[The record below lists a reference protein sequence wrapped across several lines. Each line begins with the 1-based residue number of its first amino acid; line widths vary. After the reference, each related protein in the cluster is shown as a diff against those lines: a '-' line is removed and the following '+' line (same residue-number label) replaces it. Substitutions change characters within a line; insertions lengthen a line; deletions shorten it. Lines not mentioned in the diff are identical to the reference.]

1 MKQIRK
7 DEIYNHLSE
16 FLKGKGVELKEG
28 PYTRGIHAGCS
39 MLADA
44 INLSQVG
51 LERAKVGLERGVDQM
66 RQVIHEK
73 TAPKSTGA
81 ADRPKAAASGNSK
94 TNKSRSGK
102 SVSGPAQRSK
112 RSRK

>member
-7 DEIYNHLSE
+7 DEIYNQLSE

-44 INLSQVG
+44 INLSQAGIV
-51 LERAKVGLERGVDQM
+51 RAKTGIERGVDQM

-73 TAPKSTGA
+73 TAPKSAHQPKGSKPSPNA
-81 ADRPKAAASGNSK
+81 KSKSKKAANQ
-94 TNKSRSGK
+94 KSRSGSK
-102 SVSGPAQRSK
+102 KSGP
-112 RSRK
+112 SRK

>member
-44 INLSQVG
+44 INLSQAG

-73 TAPKSTGA
+73 TAPRSAANAAKSG
-81 ADRPKAAASGNSK
+81 ASG
-94 TNKSRSGK
+94 G
-102 SVSGPAQRSK
+102 SK
-112 RSRK
+112 RSKSGPRRTGSGAARRSKPSRK

>member
-28 PYTRGIHAGCS
+28 HYTRGIHAGCS

-44 INLSQVG
+44 INLSQAG

-73 TAPKSTGA
+73 TAPKSARQADATKGPSTRSSKTKTGGG
-81 ADRPKAAASGNSK
+81 KAASG
-94 TNKSRSGK
+94 RGK
-102 SVSGPAQRSK
+102 RPGR
-112 RSRK
+112 RRE

>member
-7 DEIYNHLSE
+7 DEIYNHLSQ

-28 PYTRGIHAGCS
+28 RYTTGIHAGCS

-44 INLSQVG
+44 INLSQAG

-66 RQVIHEK
+66 RQAIHEK
-73 TAPKSTGA
+73 TAPKSARQADATKGPSARARTKTAGRKAGSGRGKGA
-81 ADRPKAAASGNSK
+81 GRH
-94 TNKSRSGK
+94 R
-102 SVSGPAQRSK
+102 
-112 RSRK
+112 

>member
-28 PYTRGIHAGCS
+28 QYTRGIHAGCS

-44 INLSQVG
+44 INLSQAG
-51 LERAKVGLERGVDQM
+51 LERAKVGFERGVDQM
-66 RQVIHEK
+66 RHVIHEK
-73 TAPKSTGA
+73 TAPKTA
-81 ADRPKAAASGNSK
+81 
-94 TNKSRSGK
+94 
-102 SVSGPAQRSK
+102 RSK
-112 RSRK
+112 PGPGATSKGKKEATRKPATGSKKSGRSRK

>member
-1 MKQIRK
+1 MKPIQK
-7 DEIYNHLSE
+7 DELYENLSH

-44 INLSQVG
+44 VNLSQAG

-73 TAPKSTGA
+73 TAPKSPRQA
-81 ADRPKAAASGNSK
+81 NAKPASGGSK
-94 TNKSRSGK
+94 TKKSRPGKRGSG
-102 SVSGPAQRSK
+102 SAPR
-112 RSRK
+112 